1 MNGVNLYAY
10 CLNNPVNEV
19 DENGY
24 FLSWLLGLLIAGIV
38 VAIAN
43 TSVQLVSDIVKY
55 VSTGKWNSGWED
67 YLGAFIGGFAGGVT
81 FYLTGNL
88 GLAFGTMGAIE
99 TLSTN
104 MFTNLTGKTNYSLLE
119 IASKTLASFVFNTI
133 IGAFG
138 GKAIQGLTIGR
149 NSFMAVFKSGLTK
162 LSKEIAS
169 KMSIKVILKGIVAF
183 IAIKN
188 FGLVAGI
195 FSSSLSW
202 LKQLMGEKVE
212 IN

>member
-81 FYLTGNL
+81 FYLTGKF
-88 GLAFGTMGAIE
+88 GLNFVNMGA
-99 TLSTN
+99 
-104 MFTNLTGKTNYSLLE
+104 M
-119 IASKTLASFVFNTI
+119 
-133 IGAFG
+133 
-138 GKAIQGLTIGR
+138 
-149 NSFMAVFKSGLTK
+149 
-162 LSKEIAS
+162 
-169 KMSIKVILKGIVAF
+169 
-183 IAIKN
+183 
-188 FGLVAGI
+188 
-195 FSSSLSW
+195 
-202 LKQLMGEKVE
+202 
-212 IN
+212 